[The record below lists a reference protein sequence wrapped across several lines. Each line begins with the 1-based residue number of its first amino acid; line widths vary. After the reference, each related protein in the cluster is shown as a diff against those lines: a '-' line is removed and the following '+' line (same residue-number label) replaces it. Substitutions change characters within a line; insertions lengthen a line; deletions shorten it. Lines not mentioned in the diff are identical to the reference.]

1 MWGGLPAADE
11 AVWLVGKKVLEY
23 PPFATEPVAN
33 STMFFSVRRVGLFGK
48 SLITLKILK
57 FQEFHA

>member
-11 AVWLVGKKVLEY
+11 AVWLVGEKVLEY
-23 PPFATEPVAN
+23 PPFAIEPVAN
-33 STMFFSVRRVGLFGK
+33 STIFFSVRRVGLFGK
-48 SLITLKILK
+48 SLIRLKILK